1 MSVEA
6 KGSVV
11 SITVEGSIDPVIKR
25 AAELE
30 VERIVSHETDLE
42 DAFLDLYR

>member
-1 MSVEA
+1 MN
-6 KGSVV
+6 GNVV
-11 SITVEGSIDPVIKR
+11 SIIVEGSIDPVIKR

>member
-1 MSVEA
+1 MEVN
-6 KGSVV
+6 GNVV
-11 SITVEGSIDPVIKR
+11 SITVEGSLDPVIKR
-25 AAELE
+25 AAEFN

>member
-1 MSVEA
+1 
-6 KGSVV
+6 V
-11 SITVEGSIDPVIKR
+11 SLVVEGSVDAVIKR
-25 AAELE
+25 AATLE